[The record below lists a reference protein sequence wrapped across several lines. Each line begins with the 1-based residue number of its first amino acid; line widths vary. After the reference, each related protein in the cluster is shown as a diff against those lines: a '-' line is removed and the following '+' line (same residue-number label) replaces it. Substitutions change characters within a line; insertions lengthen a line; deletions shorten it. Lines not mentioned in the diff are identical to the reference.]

1 MQIDSDYLLS
11 DIEQHFRVSAGPGA
25 GKTHWLVQHIK
36 NVLHNSKRLGKT
48 RKIACITYT
57 NIAVE
62 TILERLGT
70 TSEHVEVSTIHSFLY
85 KHIVKPY
92 ANFIAD
98 DFGLNVEK
106 IDGHDE
112 HLVSFKYV
120 KAWIENHPNR
130 NSLRHPFT
138 INQLLK
144 LENNKQALSR
154 WLASINYK
162 ISSSNNAEITCSRSE
177 AFYVQNNSQRRYLNS
192 ICLDILEPNLLEYK
206 KLYWSKGI
214 LHHDDILFFSF
225 QILKRFPFAT
235 QVLRAK
241 FPYFFVDEFQDSNP
255 IQVSIMKEV
264 GAEETTIGI
273 IGDVAQSIYGFQGA
287 QASQFTSFT
296 LPGILDYQMLDNRR
310 STNRII
316 DVLNIARTD
325 LVQNKHRNEEGIF
338 PKIFVGDMLGAHVE
352 ACSQC
357 QLEVVY
363 TLSRD
368 NITSNAMKRSVNGIT
383 LNNQLFN
390 ELYDSDGNSARRN
403 TISACIKAIEL
414 AREKKF
420 KDAIKE
426 LYRMYRGVTDK
437 EEKKKKAMNDL
448 CLLLSSYNTYNS
460 GTLYDLHS
468 FLKTNINSSIA
479 NLAKGKAKTFYETHT
494 YLQLAICVKIPEDMS
509 FHKTIHKAKGD
520 EFDNVLIVLKEE
532 SNLGFLLAPDLIN
545 NEEQRINYVAASR
558 ARERLFI
565 SIPTLSVANRATIS
579 NSFEI
584 EDV

>member
-1 MQIDSDYLLS
+1 MQIDSNYLLP

-92 ANFIAD
+92 ANFITD
-98 DFGLNVEK
+98 NFGLNVEK
-106 IDGHDE
+106 MDGHDDTILSNYSFLRDWKIRTGQLRITE
-112 HLVSFKYV
+112 DNKVINAFQNLKWIFDTSNELVV
-120 KAWIENHPNR
+120 KTDYPHRANGYAIKNT
-130 NSLRHPFT
+130 S
-138 INQLLK
+138 
-144 LENNKQALSR
+144 
-154 WLASINYK
+154 Y
-162 ISSSNNAEITCSRSE
+162 
-177 AFYVQNNSQRRYLNS
+177 
-192 ICLDILEPNLLEYK
+192 LEYK
-206 KLYWSKGI
+206 KMCWEKGI
-214 LHHDDILFFSF
+214 IHHDDVLFFSHE
-225 QILKRFPFAT
+225 IIRRYPFT
-235 QVLRAK
+235 LNVLRAK

-255 IQVSIMKEV
+255 IQVSILKEV
-264 GAEETTIGI
+264 GSEETIVGI
-273 IGDVAQSIYGFQGA
+273 IGDIAQSIYGFQGA
-287 QASQFTSFT
+287 QASQFTSFA
-296 LPGILDYQMLDNRR
+296 LPGIEDYQMLDNRR

-316 DVLNIARTD
+316 DVLNITRTD
-325 LVQNKHRNEEGIF
+325 LVQNRHRNEEGNI

-352 ACSQC
+352 ACSHC
-357 QLEVVY
+357 QREVVY

-368 NITSNAMKRSVNGIT
+368 NITSNAMKRSANGII

-390 ELYDSDGNSARRN
+390 ELYDSDSNSIRRK
-403 TISACIKAIEL
+403 TISVCIKAIEL

-426 LYRMYRGVTDK
+426 LYKMYGGITDK

-448 CLLLSSYNTYNS
+448 CLLLSNYNTYNS
-460 GTLYDLHS
+460 GTLYDFHS

-479 NLAKGKAKTFYETHT
+479 NLAKGKAKTFYETHS
-494 YLQLAICVKIPEDMS
+494 YQQLAICVKIPEDMS

-532 SNLGFLLAPDLIN
+532 SNLEFLLAPDLIN

-558 ARERLFI
+558 AREKLFI
-565 SIPTLSVANRATIS
+565 SIPNLSDANRAALS
-579 NSFEI
+579 NCFEI
-584 EDV
+584 EEV